1 MYKTM
6 TLHGT
11 MTHKINTSTTCIG
24 NFIDT
29 GLYETYLGEL
39 WGGIPYATRDKADD
53 EIGKCA
59 VDYIEDALWTDVFP
73 SDYDDDF
80 EVTYTGTYHPKY
92 YNFETDSVVF
102 DFAYTD
108 KLCEFMLGY
117 AAMNRDNFEEFLEK
131 KFTSCDGFASFT
143 PNNWDDWYDGYIKDD
158 FRCVSALLYF
168 MLIMCVTVDI
178 NDCYNFVGENSY
190 QVGFLD
196 SAVQIIS
203 EGYTAYE
210 YAVKY
215 TNGMTVAVFCDD
227 DDYGDC
233 FNCYLLDAEDNLIKH
248 VQLSD
253 EYSEFN
259 RSAFAAF
266 QYGDVVNMLDDSD
279 DLMLYHTH
287 SECCSVPDISERD
300 C

>member
-11 MTHKINTSTTCIG
+11 MTHKIQTSTTCIG
-24 NFIDT
+24 SFIDS

-39 WGGIPYATRDKADD
+39 WGGIPYATRGKADD

-92 YNFETDSVVF
+92 YNFETDSVLF
-102 DFAYTD
+102 DFVYTD
-108 KLCEFMLGY
+108 ELCEYMLGY

-131 KFTSCDGFASFT
+131 KYTSHDGYVSFT
-143 PNNWDDWYDGYIKDD
+143 PNNWDDWYDGYVKDSAN
-158 FRCVSALLYF
+158 CVSALLYF
-168 MLIMCVTVDI
+168 MLIMLSCVNIDD
-178 NDCYNFVGENSY
+178 NYNFVGDNSY
-190 QVGFLD
+190 QYGFVD
-196 SAVQIIS
+196 SVTQTIS
-203 EGYTAYE
+203 EDFTPYD

-215 TNGMTVAVFCDD
+215 DNGMVVAVFS
-227 DDYGDC
+227 DYDEDGEL
-233 FNCYLLDAEDNLIKH
+233 FNCYLLDADGKTIKH
-248 VQLSD
+248 EQISD
-253 EYSEFN
+253 EYNEFN

-266 QYGDVVNMLDDSD
+266 QYGDVESVLDN
-279 DLMLYHTH
+279 DLNLYHMH
-287 SECCSVPDISERD
+287 SEPCITPDIPEHE